1 MQKEPT
7 TIYRKTWVCQIV
19 EYEVYWLGL
28 TYSRSNLNSGAAKY
42 LRQGV
47 TITGLQSFTF
57 NKNIYT
63 VAEVHALF
71 SRAVGV
77 DKLEECQVITAYKG
91 MSALELSNRYFTPC
105 KNMVEDD
112 ELIYQLI
119 QTHMDILQRLQEQ
132 HCAIL
137 RRMLSCTSNS
147 RGLMKM
153 ITSLVIPIIRRV
165 GITHVPF
172 YTGIYWSNL
181 SYLGL
186 ATSLRFMH
194 HLWQFHSSKENS
206 KLQWSRGE

>member
-1 MQKEPT
+1 M
-7 TIYRKTWVCQIV
+7 
-19 EYEVYWLGL
+19 
-28 TYSRSNLNSGAAKY
+28 NSGAAKY

-119 QTHMDILQRLQEQ
+119 
-132 HCAIL
+132 
-137 RRMLSCTSNS
+137 
-147 RGLMKM
+147 
-153 ITSLVIPIIRRV
+153 
-165 GITHVPF
+165 
-172 YTGIYWSNL
+172 
-181 SYLGL
+181 
-186 ATSLRFMH
+186 
-194 HLWQFHSSKENS
+194 
-206 KLQWSRGE
+206 